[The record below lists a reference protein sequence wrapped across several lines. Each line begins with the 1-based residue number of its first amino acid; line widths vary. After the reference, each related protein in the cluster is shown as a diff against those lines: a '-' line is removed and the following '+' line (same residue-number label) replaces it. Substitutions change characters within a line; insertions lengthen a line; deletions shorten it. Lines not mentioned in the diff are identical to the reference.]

1 MISITPAPGMSRAV
15 ALFATLLTASPLL
28 ASHGLA
34 AQSVASGAR
43 FDDHVVTTEWLA
55 AHLDDPN
62 VVVLDVTMNGKSR
75 ATRIPGARPF
85 PYRALSGATDGISL
99 ELPPADSL
107 RRAAERVGV
116 SNQSRVIVYSEEAP
130 MATRLLLSLRTLG
143 LTRLSYLSGGLPK
156 WVAEGRRV
164 EQGEPV
170 VSAGA
175 IAPAGPELRSAPIVD
190 ATWILPR
197 LGKTGLS
204 LIDTR
209 TTGEYNGTGNR
220 SGMPSAGHLEG
231 ARQLE
236 WEWMFDA
243 KNPLQL
249 KPESELRALFGER
262 VRPGD
267 VVVTYCWIGYR
278 ASATWFVATALGL
291 DARLY
296 DGSYQDWQRRK
307 LATKAGGTP

>member
-1 MISITPAPGMSRAV
+1 MISIKPALGVSGTV
-15 ALFATLLTASPLL
+15 ALFASLLTASLSMAPN
-28 ASHGLA
+28 ALA
-34 AQSVASGAR
+34 AQTVATGTR
-43 FDDHVVTTEWLA
+43 YNDHVVTTEWLA

-62 VVVLDVTMNGKSR
+62 IVVLDVTMNGRSR

-85 PYRALSGATDGISL
+85 PYRVLSSTTDGISL
-99 ELPPADSL
+99 ELPPTDSL

-116 SNQSRVIVYSEEAP
+116 SSQSRVIVYAEEAP
-130 MATRLLLSLRTLG
+130 MATRLLLSLRSLG
-143 LTRLSYLSGGLPK
+143 LTRLSYLSGGLPQ

-164 EQGEPV
+164 EQGEPI

-175 IAPAGPELRSAPIVD
+175 IAAAGPNSPSVPIVD
-190 ATWILPR
+190 AAWILPR
-197 LGKTGLS
+197 LGKSGLS

-249 KPESELRALFGER
+249 KPEAELRTLFNER

-267 VVVTYCWIGYR
+267 VVVTYCWVGYR